1 MEINSLIFQIENLK
15 KVIMNIIR
23 FSFCLVLLGF
33 VSNANAFF
41 TSSNAKD
48 QNNHILKNQKKRTY
62 GTKIRVIK
70 TDDFDKNSKELLEEG
85 YVSIKSEDFR
95 TDTGDYGYDKAVE
108 QMKNKAKKLG
118 AEVVLFS
125 NNNQGSSISEH
136 RTVRTINHQ
145 TSNSNKENDIYNNRL
160 TKDNMDGTYMG
171 SFVREYSWTEYII
184 NYLIKFNSRTG
195 IYPTELTDL
204 DRQIAKQASGGVK
217 AIVIK
222 EGFPAFGIINE
233 QDIILKID
241 GQIIH
246 GVTGFIETTNF
257 LKRGFVKVEILRN
270 GKKETKIIALN
281 E

>member
-1 MEINSLIFQIENLK
+1 
-15 KVIMNIIR
+15 MNIIR
-23 FSFCLVLLGF
+23 FIFCLALLGS
-33 VSNANAFF
+33 VTNVNAFF
-41 TSSNAKD
+41 TSLNAKD
-48 QNNHILKNQKKRTY
+48 QDNQILKNKGKRTY

-70 TDDFDKNSKELLEEG
+70 TDDFDKNFKELLEEG
-85 YVSIKSEDFR
+85 YVSIKSEVFKIN
-95 TDTGDYGYDKAVE
+95 TGDYGYNQAVE

-118 AEVVLFS
+118 AEVILFS
-125 NNNQGSSISEH
+125 NDNQGSSISEQ
-136 RTVRTINHQ
+136 RTVQTINHQ

-160 TKDNMDGTYMG
+160 AKDNMDGTYMG
-171 SFVREYSWTEYII
+171 SFVREYSWTEYMS
-184 NYLIKFNSRTG
+184 NYLIRFNSRTG

-204 DRQIAKQASGGVK
+204 DRQIAKQSSGGVK

-222 EGFPAFGIINE
+222 EGFPAFGIIYE

-246 GVTGFIETTNF
+246 SVTGFIETTNF

-281 E
+281 K